1 MPFNVS
7 LLLPNNLSSSLL
19 KGEFIEQGQIYN
31 TNRFHEDPLTDQNK
45 TTLIFSFELR
55 DITTRQKV
63 QLTRIK
69 QLSLSNDPQFDP
81 SATVNIVN
89 LPDLSLTFDSAY
101 NYSYYLNTN
110 YFNDP
115 TLSQELT
122 PRPAPSAGS
131 GYFYIYNWPLSA
143 NGGLSRVFMKAVIEG
158 PDGAIGTYPN
168 DIGIYDEI
176 LWQGEIP
183 AAPQNPDFGVLKSGW
198 TSSDPLLLFNTAS
211 DSLTANY
218 SNGINTYLGSIL
230 TLGSTGSTYDALS
243 ANSSVKRS
251 IIPSS
256 SVGSTTLDT
265 YRFYRDGTRNY
276 SSYSFSLG
284 SSIALTS
291 GTFGRGAFFY
301 TKSKF
306 PYSSTKSDI
315 YTQAAFNYSVSSIGV
330 TSSAFIKIF
339 DQPDYSANGKEIV
352 LRLDIP
358 NNSYPTAYLNLI
370 TAGTESVA
378 TQTTTLPNNMLPLLQ
393 SGGLMEMYY
402 SSIDSS
408 YGYIEAYFTP
418 YLDQNTSAKTSY
430 LLANSLVSSFGST
443 SLGSAFGY
451 QITGST
457 GSTGSIN
464 LSELFIANGKSKLS
478 VDIGDCGLRDN
489 NNISFPI
496 TKITTNWSLYND
508 DEYKI
513 LQETPVDLSI
523 TSSVGTN
530 YIEVNKIDSSSTNN
544 VNGIYEIQLLKPSLS
559 NKTRIDFTLLHRS
572 DDFYVALSPTSSYR
586 QHLES
591 GVTQYWERPMGSR
604 VDQNFSLS
612 DEPNYA
618 PTIMLKFS
626 SDKNTIF
633 LLQRNEDN
641 TFIKH
646 SLKTYTA
653 SAAAD
658 SWSIEI
664 TDQAPDGVTGTKRRK
679 DANAHWIYLK
689 KQNGSNL
696 ELVGFAQLSKKL
708 HSNSTGLGYYASIGF
723 KESSFNTGSNR
734 LSSLAFYGLPKSYNT
749 KSDNNEK
756 IGSFLLSDEGLSN
769 SKHYLGIKTL
779 SSLTDF
785 IGFQKYKTPVN
796 GYVDLNVELATTGTN
811 VDITSLNSST
821 VDGVALSSISSGKYV
836 LIKDQINSS
845 ENGLY
850 LNSGTSWI
858 KYNVAYDYPLRIQ
871 QGTINS
877 LTTWYKKQIQYNN
890 NLIDRFVCTTFLK
903 DITIGEISSFVNSL
917 VPSLLEFKANWKK
930 FDVAFP
936 YKKFRIRFFSDS
948 SSYPT
953 TALTSWITPSLVPL
967 RDTFGVVPNNDLVQI
982 YIDPTVY
989 TSLTVSASTKIW
1001 VAIDTPFGAA
1011 LGEAYGPDYIE
1022 SDYISTGLYS
1032 GYSLAKNLWHKL
1044 YSRTTDKSLSLDTN
1058 NSIQYRIRSIS
1069 HANVSSMPSNLS
1081 SSVFVD
1087 KNGPSY
1093 SNDAPLVVISDNSST
1108 RQALLRIYASD
1119 TESGIM
1125 SFRVGRE
1132 IDNKYIEY
1140 TPWMAWDEFLS
1151 DTFVNY
1157 SLSMNGHYNYN
1168 YLSAIDSAFQSQNVG
1183 YSGARKIWV
1192 QIMDYAG
1199 NITESYPVTFLA
1211 KTWMMVDTEPPYG
1224 NVEFYDPESDNTV
1237 YVTNGSNMGGIGSTN
1252 ISTWVKINADD
1263 LISGVKDFKIRKI
1276 KDTGPDSWSSFEN
1289 FNLYRIVD
1297 FTGELDGVKRV
1308 EVAFRD
1314 YGNNIV
1320 QPEISWKKVL
1330 RPRK

>member
-7 LLLPNNLSSSLL
+7 LLLPNSLSSSLL

-31 TNRFHEDPLTDQNK
+31 TDIFHNDPNTDQNK

-63 QLTRIK
+63 QMTRIK
-69 QLSLSNDPQFDP
+69 QLILSNDPQFDP

-89 LPDLSLTFDSAY
+89 LPDLSLTYDSTY
-101 NYSYYLNTN
+101 NYSYYLNPN

-115 TLSQELT
+115 TLSQEIT
-122 PRPAPSAGS
+122 PRLAPSIGS

-158 PDGAIGTYPN
+158 PDGVTGTYPN
-168 DIGIYDEI
+168 DVGIYDEI

-183 AAPQNPDFGVLKSGW
+183 VSPQNPEFGVLKTGW
-198 TSSDPLLLFNTAS
+198 TNTDPLFLFNTAS
-211 DSLTANY
+211 DSTTANY
-218 SNGINTYLGSIL
+218 SNGINSYLGSFI
-230 TLGSTGSTYDALS
+230 TIASSGSTYDAYS
-243 ANSSVKRS
+243 ANSSVKRT

-256 SVGSTTLDT
+256 SVGSTSLNT

-276 SSYSFSLG
+276 SSTALSLG

-301 TKSKF
+301 TRTKF
-306 PYSSTKSDI
+306 PYSSVKSDI

-358 NNSYPTAYLNLI
+358 NNSYPTAYLNTI

-378 TQTTTLPNNMLPLLQ
+378 NQTTTLPNNMLPLLQ
-393 SGGLMEMYY
+393 AGGLMEMYY
-402 SSIDSS
+402 SSVDSS
-408 YGYIEAYFTP
+408 YGYVEAYFTP
-418 YLDQNTSAKTSY
+418 YLDQGTTAKTSY

-451 QITGST
+451 QITGAT
-457 GSTGSIN
+457 GSTGTIK
-464 LSELFIANGKSKLS
+464 LDELFIANGKSKLS
-478 VDIGDCGLRDN
+478 ADIGDCGLRDN
-489 NNISFPI
+489 NNITFPI
-496 TKITTNWSLYND
+496 SKITTNWSLYTD
-508 DEYKI
+508 DEFKV
-513 LQETPVDLSI
+513 LQETPVGLSI
-523 TSSVGTN
+523 TSSIGTN
-530 YIEVNKIDSSSTNN
+530 YIEVTKIDSSAAYD
-544 VNGIYEIQLLKPSLS
+544 VNGIYEVQLMKPSMS
-559 NKTRIDFTLLHRS
+559 NKTRIDFTVLHRS

-586 QHLES
+586 QYNL
-591 GVTQYWERPMGSR
+591 GGLTQYWERPMGSR
-604 VDQNFSLS
+604 VDQNFALS
-612 DEPNYA
+612 DEPNNA
-618 PTIMLKFS
+618 ATIMLKFS
-626 SDKNTIF
+626 ADKNTIY

-646 SLKTYTA
+646 SLKTYTPSA
-653 SAAAD
+653 SAD
-658 SWSIEI
+658 SWVVEI

-679 DANAHWIYLK
+679 DANALWIYLK
-689 KQNGSNL
+689 RQNGANL
-696 ELVGFAQLSKKL
+696 ELIGFAQISKKI
-708 HSNSTGLGYYASIGF
+708 HSNTSGLGYYASVGF
-723 KESSFNTGSNR
+723 KESSYSTGTNR
-734 LSSLAFYGLPKSYNT
+734 LSSLSYYGLPKFYNT

-756 IGSFLLSDEGLSN
+756 IGSFTMSDEGISN

-779 SSLTDF
+779 SSLTDL
-785 IGFQKYKTPVN
+785 IGYQKYTTPVN
-796 GYVDLNVELATTGTN
+796 NYLDINVEAATTGTN
-811 VDITSLNSST
+811 VSISGLASVTI
-821 VDGVALSSISSGKYV
+821 DGVSLSSLSTGKYV
-836 LIKDQINSS
+836 LIKDQINQD

-850 LNSGTSWI
+850 LKSGSSWS
-858 KYNVAYDYPLRIQ
+858 KYTVAYDYPLRIQ

-877 LTTWYKKQIQYNN
+877 LTTWYRKQIQVNN
-890 NLIDRFVCTTFLK
+890 NLVDRYVCTTFFK
-903 DITIGEISSFVNSL
+903 DITIGEISSFVSSI
-917 VPSLLEFKANWKK
+917 VPSLLEFKAVWKK
-930 FDVAFP
+930 FDTVFP

-948 SSYPT
+948 GGYPT
-953 TALTSWITPSLVPL
+953 TALTSWIAPSLLPL
-967 RDTFGVVPNNDLVQI
+967 RETFGVVPNNDLIQM

-989 TSLTVSASTKIW
+989 TSLSVSTSTKIW
-1001 VAIDTPFGAA
+1001 LAIDVPFGAS
-1011 LGEAYGPDYIE
+1011 LGEAFGPDYVE
-1022 SDYISTGLYS
+1022 SDYLNTGLYS

-1044 YSRTTDKSLSLDTN
+1044 YSRSTDKSFQLNTN
-1058 NSIQYRIRSIS
+1058 NAIQYRLRSNS
-1069 HANVSSMPSNLS
+1069 HANVSSMPSNI
-1081 SSVFVD
+1081 SSVVLVD

-1093 SNDAPLVVISDNSST
+1093 SNDVPLVVINENSST
-1108 RQALLRIYASD
+1108 RQALIRIFAND

-1125 SFRVGRE
+1125 SFRVGKE
-1132 IDNKYIEY
+1132 IDNKYLEY
-1140 TPWMAWDEFLS
+1140 TPWMAWDEFVLNS
-1151 DTFVNY
+1151 VVDY
-1157 SLSMNGHYNYN
+1157 AISMNGHYNYN
-1168 YLSAIDSAFQSQNVG
+1168 YLSAVDSNFQSQNVG

-1192 QIMDYAG
+1192 QLMDYAG
-1199 NITESYPVTFLA
+1199 NVSESYPVTFLA

-1224 NVEFYDPESDNTV
+1224 NVEFYDPESDNVV

-1252 ISTWVKINADD
+1252 ISSWIKVNADD

-1276 KDTGPDSWSSFEN
+1276 KDSGPEAWSIFEKY
-1289 FNLYRIVD
+1289 NLYRIID